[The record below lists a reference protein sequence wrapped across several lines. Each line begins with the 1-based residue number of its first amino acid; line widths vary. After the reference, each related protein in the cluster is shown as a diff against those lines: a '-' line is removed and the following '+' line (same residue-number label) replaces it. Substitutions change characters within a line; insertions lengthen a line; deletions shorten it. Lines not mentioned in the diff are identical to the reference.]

1 MSLKTKSAAAAA
13 TITTTTITWPDGYR
27 FGLGNKHEQR
37 TKIYLIY
44 HTSNRA
50 KRNSLV
56 NLTIKEFHFF
66 PLSTLWKDRPPSLP
80 FIKTRQFHGTEIFKR
95 NVLCAYFHFPHIV
108 KHLSI
113 ALISRESGFVGKVNV
128 VTAFWKRILLLF
140 FFLLLLLLCSRN

>member
-1 MSLKTKSAAAAA
+1 M
-13 TITTTTITWPDGYR
+13 
-27 FGLGNKHEQR
+27 
-37 TKIYLIY
+37 YLIY

-66 PLSTLWKDRPPSLP
+66 PLSTLRKDRPPSLP

-95 NVLCAYFHFPHIV
+95 NVLCAYFHFPRIV

-128 VTAFWKRILLLF
+128 VTAFWKRESSSSSSSSSSSFSVEISITSGLRMRRMGKG
-140 FFLLLLLLCSRN
+140 SI